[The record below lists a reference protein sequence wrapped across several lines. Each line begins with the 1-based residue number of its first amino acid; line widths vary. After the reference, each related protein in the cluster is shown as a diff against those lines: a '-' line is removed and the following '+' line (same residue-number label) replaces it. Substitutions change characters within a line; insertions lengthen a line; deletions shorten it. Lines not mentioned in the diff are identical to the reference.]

1 MTHAMD
7 FFPFCSG
14 AVAFSNAKYGQ
25 GVGMVLLDHVVCNG
39 TEDSIIN
46 CTHDGIG
53 TSQCE
58 HKDDAGVRC
67 QSMTCSCQLLPM
79 IDAPRLLLSCLQSM
93 QLEARAVMGTFA

>member
-1 MTHAMD
+1 M
-7 FFPFCSG
+7 FSLG

-25 GVGMVLLDHVVCNG
+25 GVGLVFLDHVVCDG

-53 TSQCE
+53 TSQCD

-67 QSMTCSCQLLPM
+67 QGMTCSYHILFITDTQKQ
-79 IDAPRLLLSCLQSM
+79 LSCVQMM
-93 QLEARAVMGTFA
+93 QLVQHAVMVTFD